1 MGPARTEIKRV
12 ADDLRTKLQAHAER
26 LPAFAANKDNIQT
39 ATTTLIET
47 RLSNPEDA
55 DDLIKTFTTSIKVLT
70 SQDQHTRAEALR
82 IAESRI
88 LAIET
93 SLMQQGRL

>member
-1 MGPARTEIKRV
+1 VSQTISGQSSKHTPN
-12 ADDLRTKLQAHAER
+12 DS
-26 LPAFAANKDNIQT
+26 AFAANKENIQT

-55 DDLIKTFTTSIKVLT
+55 DDLIKTFITSIKVLT